1 MIDVFEVLQHWHAG
15 RPKSVVA
22 SSLGVDQKTVRKYVR
37 PAEDAGLSPGGPPLS
52 RTEWAELVARW
63 FPELVDHLLPLF
75 GRNGQL
81 CRHGALLGSVETRS
95 RSGRRPADGAEHL
108 AGQCRGQS

>member
-1 MIDVFEVLQHWHAG
+1 MIDVVEVLQHWHAG

-63 FPELVDHLLPLF
+63 FPKLVD
-75 GRNGQL
+75 
-81 CRHGALLGSVETRS
+81 AKS
-95 RSGRRPADGAEHL
+95 RSATFPGLRIHGGAVR
-108 AGQCRGQS
+108 AR